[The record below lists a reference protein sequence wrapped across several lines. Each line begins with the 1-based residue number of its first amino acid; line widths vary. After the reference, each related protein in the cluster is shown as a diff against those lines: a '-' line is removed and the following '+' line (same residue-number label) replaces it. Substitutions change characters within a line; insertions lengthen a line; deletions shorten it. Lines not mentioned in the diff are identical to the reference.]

1 MPFTFAHPA
10 AVLPF
15 LKKRYFSAT
24 GLIVGS
30 IAPDFEYF
38 LKMRSGSVHSHSL
51 AGMFYFDLPISFL
64 IAFLFHQLVKN
75 ALISNSP
82 GFLQRRLVDVK
93 QFDFLT
99 FIKSRYWMFIYSAL
113 LGVSTHLVWDS
124 FTHSGALMA
133 EQIPLIMTVKVPFQ
147 GVNYPLWY
155 TLQNVSSI
163 VGLSLVSIYLMRL
176 KPQNGLLTKPSW
188 FFWLILAAIATTG
201 FYLRYTFGRRMSE
214 GNAVVAMVSVLLLG
228 LLIAALVFRIQRR
241 YKGVQ

>member
-24 GLIVGS
+24 GLLVGS

-64 IAFLFHQLVKN
+64 IAFLFHQLVKDD
-75 ALISNSP
+75 LISNSP

-99 FIKSRYWMFIYSAL
+99 FIKSRYWMFVYSAL

-155 TLQNVSSI
+155 TLQNISSI
-163 VGLSLVSIYLMRL
+163 VGLSLVIIYVLRL
-176 KPQNGLLTKPSW
+176 EPQEGLITKPFWSFWLLLTT
-188 FFWLILAAIATTG
+188 IASVS
-201 FYLRYTFGRRMSE
+201 FYLRYAFGKRMSE
-214 GNAVVAMVSVLLLG
+214 GNTVVAMVSALLLA
-228 LLIAALVFRIQRR
+228 LLITALVFRIRQRS
-241 YKGVQ
+241 KQVQ